1 MHWQAIERDRPTG
14 RLAASPDLA
23 LREDGRMEQCI
34 TVEIDAAP
42 ERVWDVMTDV
52 ERWPEWTETV
62 TSVTRLDEGPLRLD
76 SRARLEQPK
85 LPPTE
90 YVVTELS
97 PGRSF
102 TWVATSPGVRTTARH
117 DVEALPNG
125 GTRVRLGVEQ
135 AGPLGK
141 VMGRLFFKG
150 LTDRYLAAEAAGL
163 KVRSEGTV

>member
-1 MHWQAIERDRPTG
+1 MKQ
-14 RLAASPDLA
+14 S
-23 LREDGRMEQCI
+23 
-34 TVEIDAAP
+34 VEVQIDAPP
-42 ERVWDVMTDV
+42 EHVWEVLTDV

-62 TSVTRLDEGPLRLD
+62 TSVTRLDEGPLTTNA
-76 SRARLEQPK
+76 RARVEQPK

-97 PGRSF
+97 PGQSF
-102 TWVATSPGVRTTARH
+102 TWVATSPGVRVIARH
-117 DVEALPNG
+117 DVESSPRG
-125 GTRVRLGVEQ
+125 GTRVRLSVEQ

-163 KVRSEGTV
+163 KARSEGAL